1 MWGGVAHELD
11 TYGPFLEYG
20 DSPKT
25 SAGFM
30 HSFEELCITH
40 CGKEGKLMAAAV
52 GWPLLWV
59 VWWATDTQL
68 EAESRVRKLE
78 K

>member
-11 TYGPFLEYG
+11 TYGLLHECG

-25 SAGFM
+25 SAVYL
-30 HSFEELCITH
+30 FEELRITH
-40 CGKEGKLMAAAV
+40 CGKEGRLMAAAV
-52 GWPLLWV
+52 GWPLLLV
-59 VWWATDTQL
+59 VWLATDTQI
-68 EAESRVRKLE
+68 EAESRVRKLQ